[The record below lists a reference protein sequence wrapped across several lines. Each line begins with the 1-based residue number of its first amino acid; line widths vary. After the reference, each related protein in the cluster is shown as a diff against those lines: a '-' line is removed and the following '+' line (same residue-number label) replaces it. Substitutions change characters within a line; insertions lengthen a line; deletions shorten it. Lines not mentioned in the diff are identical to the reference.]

1 MKLTTE
7 QIATIEET
15 LVLNGVVYDDIK
27 LELLDHI
34 ASEIEATMA
43 EKDISF
49 ETAYKQAF
57 ENWKEQ
63 LRPCTSYCWLRGNK
77 TIPKIIILRCV
88 KMIKHLFLLSTI
100 MGLLISILVTLLIQ
114 STNNE
119 EILFALNTVIKV
131 VSLSGIILFL
141 FVKYK
146 FWQSKNRTTYSYL
159 FNQNG
164 FNQIINLIFITIGV
178 FQFKSNASLVDFHFI
193 SVFFPI
199 TMLFISGFYLT
210 TVMSHFQFEKKL
222 SMSNS

>member
-27 LELLDHI
+27 LEVTDHI

-49 ETAYKQAF
+49 ETAYKLAF
-57 ENWKEQ
+57 ENWEEQ
-63 LRPCTSYCWLRGNK
+63 LRPCTSYWLRGNK
-77 TIPKIIILRCV
+77 AIPKIIVLKCV
-88 KMIKHLFLLSTI
+88 KMIKHVFLLSTI

-131 VSLSGIILFL
+131 VGLSGIILFL

-146 FWQSKNRTTYSYL
+146 FWKSKNKSTFSYL
-159 FNQNG
+159 LYQNG
-164 FNQIINLIFITIGV
+164 FIQIINLIMITIGIY
-178 FQFKSNASLVDFHFI
+178 QFKSNASLVDFHFI

-210 TVMSHFQFEKKL
+210 TVMSHFQFENKMKVI
-222 SMSNS
+222 

>member
-1 MKLTTE
+1 MKLTNQ

-34 ASEIEATMA
+34 ATEIEVAMDDKSVQF
-43 EKDISF
+43 KDALK
-49 ETAYKQAF
+49 TAFA
-57 ENWKEQ
+57 NWKEQ
-63 LRPCTSYCWLRGNK
+63 LRPCTSYWLRGNK
-77 TIPKIIILRCV
+77 AIPKIIILRCV
-88 KMIKHLFLLSTI
+88 KMIKHVFLLSTI

-119 EILFALNTVIKV
+119 EILFTLNTVIKV

-146 FWQSKNRTTYSYL
+146 FWKSKNRTTYSYL

-164 FNQIINLIFITIGV
+164 FIQIINLIFITIGV

-222 SMSNS
+222 FMSNS